1 MLWTSVVTALL
12 RVKLPPS
19 CAMLDEAS
27 NLHGGRMGGDALTT
41 HQEGSMRKV
50 AFAFAAAALMLLAGA
65 LSAEATTGAGT
76 LALGAAAKNF
86 SPVETVGC
94 RVAGPVCEYGRTWV
108 CRPLRGC
115 WCARC
120 WR

>member
-1 MLWTSVVTALL
+1 
-12 RVKLPPS
+12 
-19 CAMLDEAS
+19 
-27 NLHGGRMGGDALTT
+27 
-41 HQEGSMRKV
+41 MRKL

-65 LSAEATTGAGT
+65 LGAEAAGVGP
-76 LALGAAAKNF
+76 LGLGAAAKNF
-86 SPVETVGC
+86 SPVETVAC
-94 RVAGPVCEYGRTWV
+94 HVAGPVCRAGRTVV